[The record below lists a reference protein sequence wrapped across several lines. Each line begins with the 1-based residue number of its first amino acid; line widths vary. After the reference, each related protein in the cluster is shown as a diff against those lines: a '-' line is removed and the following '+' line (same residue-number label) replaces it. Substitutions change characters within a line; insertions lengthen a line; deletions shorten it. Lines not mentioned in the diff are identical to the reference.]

1 MGGVQGMTAVL
12 EAIGMEKRFPVK
24 QQMLLRRRD
33 TFQALQGIDLAL
45 YSGQTLGVVG
55 ESGSGKSTLGEIF
68 GDLQQP
74 TSGIVRYKGQD
85 IRSLG
90 EKEYRR
96 FRRNVQYI
104 FQNPKESMNPYY
116 TVERILVEPMKILVD
131 GFKPHKARETVREML
146 NRVGLPD
153 STLGK
158 YPSELSGGQCQRI
171 AIARALLLSPE
182 VIICDECVS
191 ALDVSI
197 QAQILNLLKQLQR
210 DMGLT
215 YVFITHDLSVVKY
228 FSDDIAVMYLGQ
240 MVEKAPSDEIFAN
253 PAHPYTQSLLSAI
266 PLPIVGKDKPERK
279 LIKGEVTSPVNLPD
293 QCRFMKRCDACMED
307 CPNRANPQLTE
318 ISPNHFVAC
327 HMVADKYAK

>member
-1 MGGVQGMTAVL
+1 MTAVL

-131 GFKPHKARETVREML
+131 GFKPHKARVTVR
-146 NRVGLPD
+146 D
-153 STLGK
+153 
-158 YPSELSGGQCQRI
+158 CRI
-171 AIARALLLSPE
+171 PPWANIPRNSAAGNA
-182 VIICDECVS
+182 S
-191 ALDVSI
+191 ALP
-197 QAQILNLLKQLQR
+197 L
-210 DMGLT
+210 
-215 YVFITHDLSVVKY
+215 
-228 FSDDIAVMYLGQ
+228 
-240 MVEKAPSDEIFAN
+240 
-253 PAHPYTQSLLSAI
+253 PAHCCSRPRSLSAMN
-266 PLPIVGKDKPERK
+266 V
-279 LIKGEVTSPVNLPD
+279 
-293 QCRFMKRCDACMED
+293 
-307 CPNRANPQLTE
+307 CPRWMCPFRRR
-318 ISPNHFVAC
+318 S
-327 HMVADKYAK
+327 

>member
-1 MGGVQGMTAVL
+1 MTAVL

-68 GDLQQP
+68 
-74 TSGIVRYKGQD
+74 
-85 IRSLG
+85 G

-197 QAQILNLLKQLQR
+197 QAQILNLLKDLQKEFSTAYLFISHDIGVIHYMSDFIVVINRGRIVEQGEGSQLIR
-210 DMGLT
+210 T
-215 YVFITHDLSVVKY
+215 PK
-228 FSDDIAVMYLGQ
+228 DDYTKRLIA
-240 MVEKAPSDEIFAN
+240 SSCS
-253 PAHPYTQSLLSAI
+253 T
-266 PLPIVGKDKPERK
+266 
-279 LIKGEVTSPVNLPD
+279 GEGCVCGV
-293 QCRFMKRCDACMED
+293 R
-307 CPNRANPQLTE
+307 
-318 ISPNHFVAC
+318 
-327 HMVADKYAK
+327 

>member
-1 MGGVQGMTAVL
+1 MTAVL

-158 YPSELSGGQCQRI
+158 YPSELSGRP
-171 AIARALLLSPE
+171 RS
-182 VIICDECVS
+182 
-191 ALDVSI
+191 
-197 QAQILNLLKQLQR
+197 
-210 DMGLT
+210 
-215 YVFITHDLSVVKY
+215 
-228 FSDDIAVMYLGQ
+228 
-240 MVEKAPSDEIFAN
+240 
-253 PAHPYTQSLLSAI
+253 LSAMN
-266 PLPIVGKDKPERK
+266 V
-279 LIKGEVTSPVNLPD
+279 
-293 QCRFMKRCDACMED
+293 
-307 CPNRANPQLTE
+307 CPRWMCPFRRR
-318 ISPNHFVAC
+318 S
-327 HMVADKYAK
+327 

>member
-1 MGGVQGMTAVL
+1 MTAVL

-116 TVERILVEPMKILVD
+116 TVERIDRK
-131 GFKPHKARETVREML
+131 
-146 NRVGLPD
+146 
-153 STLGK
+153 
-158 YPSELSGGQCQRI
+158 
-171 AIARALLLSPE
+171 
-182 VIICDECVS
+182 
-191 ALDVSI
+191 
-197 QAQILNLLKQLQR
+197 
-210 DMGLT
+210 
-215 YVFITHDLSVVKY
+215 SVV
-228 FSDDIAVMYLGQ
+228 
-240 MVEKAPSDEIFAN
+240 
-253 PAHPYTQSLLSAI
+253 
-266 PLPIVGKDKPERK
+266 
-279 LIKGEVTSPVNLPD
+279 
-293 QCRFMKRCDACMED
+293 
-307 CPNRANPQLTE
+307 
-318 ISPNHFVAC
+318 
-327 HMVADKYAK
+327 

>member
-1 MGGVQGMTAVL
+1 MTAVL

-197 QAQILNLLKQLQR
+197 QAQI
-210 DMGLT
+210 DHGAAAI
-215 YVFITHDLSVVKY
+215 FDDDGLSVILLDVGQG
-228 FSDDIAVMYLGQ
+228 LGQ
-240 MVEKAPSDEIFAN
+240 HLGPQGHVG
-253 PAHPYTQSLLSAI
+253 HGVRLL
-266 PLPIVGKDKPERK
+266 GERGAGCASHV
-279 LIKGEVTSPVNLPD
+279 L
-293 QCRFMKRCDACMED
+293 
-307 CPNRANPQLTE
+307 
-318 ISPNHFVAC
+318 
-327 HMVADKYAK
+327 

>member
-1 MGGVQGMTAVL
+1 MTAVL

-197 QAQILNLLKQLQR
+197 QAQILNLLRELQR

-215 YVFITHDLSVVKY
+215 FIFITHDLSVVKY

-240 MVEKAPSDEIFAN
+240 MVEKAPSDELFAN
-253 PAHPYTQSLLSAI
+253 PLHPYTKALLSAI
-266 PLPIVGKDKPERK
+266 PIPVVGKERPK
-279 LIKGEVTSPVNLPD
+279 RTLIRGEITSPVNLPD
-293 QCRFMKRCDACMED
+293 ECRFGKRCDECAED
-307 CPNRANPQLTE
+307 CKNGNPGLVE
-318 ISPNHFVAC
+318 VRPNHFVAC
-327 HMVADKYAK
+327 HHVAKALCGTN